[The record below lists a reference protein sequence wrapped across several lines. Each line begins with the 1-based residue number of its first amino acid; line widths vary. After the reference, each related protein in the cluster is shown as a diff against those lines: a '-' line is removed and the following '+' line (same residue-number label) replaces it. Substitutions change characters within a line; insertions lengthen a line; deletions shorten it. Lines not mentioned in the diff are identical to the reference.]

1 MYHIFLS
8 FVVAL
13 CLGTHWAVAA
23 TTSGEIA
30 NSLNELAQQGFAIKQ
45 LVFEINSTADAGPIP
60 VSGSLGA
67 QMTAHNGIQ
76 DIYTE
81 MDTMGAVI
89 LTDVKYITNTPII
102 TGQTEQQDVYEG
114 YSNFVQSLLELMDA
128 FSSSA
133 TQLKAINSTTK
144 DKVPSEIRIL
154 QSAVDAYFYNII
166 GLFSAESSYNAQAT
180 NQKAQVDTHCFQ
192 AVWAFDLGSSNGSQA
207 TASARRS
214 SSLHSRRMKRA
225 FF

>member
-8 FVVAL
+8 FVLAL
-13 CLGTHWAVAA
+13 CLGTRWVVAA

-60 VSGSLGA
+60 
-67 QMTAHNGIQ
+67 

-166 GLFSAESSYNAQAT
+166 GLFPAESSYNAQAT

-207 TASARRS
+207 TATARRS
-214 SSLHSRRMKRA
+214 SSLHSRRMKRV

>member
-114 YSNFVQSLLELMDA
+114 YSNVSGWPEIGHLEPWSHPYLMTLVRTIPPRA
-128 FSSSA
+128 HG
-133 TQLKAINSTTK
+133 
-144 DKVPSEIRIL
+144 R
-154 QSAVDAYFYNII
+154 
-166 GLFSAESSYNAQAT
+166 LFKQRNSAESDQLNHQR
-180 NQKAQVDTHCFQ
+180 Q
-192 AVWAFDLGSSNGSQA
+192 
-207 TASARRS
+207 SA
-214 SSLHSRRMKRA
+214 L
-225 FF
+225 

>member
-8 FVVAL
+8 FVLAL
-13 CLGTHWAVAA
+13 CLGTRWAVAA

-60 VSGSLGA
+60 
-67 QMTAHNGIQ
+67 
-76 DIYTE
+76 DIYNE

-102 TGQTEQQDVYEG
+102 TGQTEQQDFYEG

-166 GLFSAESSYNAQAT
+166 GLFPAESSYNAQAN

-207 TASARRS
+207 TATARRS
-214 SSLHSRRMKRA
+214 SSLHSRRMKRV